1 MEGYMSTIKIKIK
14 KPKQRFPVPQKPP
27 KIQDSKKVY
36 KRKPKHKK
44 QEE

>member
-1 MEGYMSTIKIKIK
+1 MAKTKITIK

-27 KIQDSKKVY
+27 KVEGSKKVY

-44 QEE
+44 REE